1 VLSGDKARVKGRG
14 SREKPTGGPLD
25 DFFLEIPKSMM
36 LSGLIKIQG
45 SKSLKTIQIFSTSFL
60 VFFLENRGCCIPH

>member
-25 DFFLEIPKSMM
+25 DFFFGNPKVHDALWFNQNTRLQISKNNSNFLNIISCI
-36 LSGLIKIQG
+36 LS
-45 SKSLKTIQIFSTSFL
+45 
-60 VFFLENRGCCIPH
+60 